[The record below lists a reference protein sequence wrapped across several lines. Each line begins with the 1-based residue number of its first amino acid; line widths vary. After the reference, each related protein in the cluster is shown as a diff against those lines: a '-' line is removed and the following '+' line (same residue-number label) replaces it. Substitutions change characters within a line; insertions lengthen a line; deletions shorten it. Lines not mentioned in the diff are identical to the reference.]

1 MKKFVDLGNQIL
13 IGLHIKIR
21 TRPSLNAWGT
31 SYDFVNVSVTP
42 PLILVT
48 GISFDLAPARLAFK
62 ATVNMFLHCFH
73 QDVN

>member
-1 MKKFVDLGNQIL
+1 
-13 IGLHIKIR
+13 
-21 TRPSLNAWGT
+21 
-31 SYDFVNVSVTP
+31 VNVSVPP